1 LELYNVHRHYFGAV
15 VEEAC
20 GVGATPLSL
29 IFGDFSGENGP
40 WVFGSSFAA
49 KGSLCPSAMNPV
61 MSLQVGCEDEG
72 FFF

>member
-1 LELYNVHRHYFGAV
+1 M
-15 VEEAC
+15 
-20 GVGATPLSL
+20 GATPLSL